1 MIEVLEDIT
10 IGTKYIRLIKWF
22 QGRLR
27 DFEVEIYQ
35 DNELIFSK
43 DFATKKEAKKLY
55 NEKVQDAQFNLSQI
69 SFAL

>member
-10 IGTKYIRLIKWF
+10 IGTKYIRLIKWL
-22 QGRLR
+22 QGY
-27 DFEVEIYQ
+27 EVEIYQ
-35 DNELIFSK
+35 GKSLIYHENLQ
-43 DFATKKEAKKLY
+43 TKQSAQKLY

>member
-22 QGRLR
+22 QGY
-27 DFEVEIYQ
+27 EVEIYQ
-35 DNELIFSK
+35 GKTLIYHENLQ
-43 DFATKKEAKKLY
+43 KKQSAQKLY
-55 NEKVQDAQFNLSQI
+55 DEKVQDAQFNLSQI